1 MIILLFL
8 IFLGL
13 TILAILADGEELK
26 PCPLCGRKPIIEH
39 WSSGG
44 TMYMVKCNNP
54 DCPVPVTSYPTGH
67 NLDEVIAE
75 WNRRTDNEQTN

>member
-1 MIILLFL
+1 M
-8 IFLGL
+8 
-13 TILAILADGEELK
+13 EQLK

-44 TMYMVKCNNP
+44 KMYMVKCNNP
-54 DCPVPVTSYPTGH
+54 NCPVPVTSYPTGH

-75 WNRRTDNEQTN
+75 WNRRIDDGKTD